1 MKNLSRRRT
10 MSLCLCFLF
19 ALVLLCSVTA
29 LSSLTIKAFASS
41 NDFKIH
47 CNATLD
53 DSFADDRI
61 IVVVKS
67 DGFNKNYSVNDFNDI
82 PLQKVEDL
90 SFSTNNH
97 INNYRYEDFYAK
109 TLFRIKGKGQAKSFG
124 LHKSFGGHG

>member
-1 MKNLSRRRT
+1 MKNLSRKRT

-19 ALVLLCSVTA
+19 VLVLLCSVTA
-29 LSSLTIKAFASS
+29 LSSLTIKALANS
-41 NDFKIH
+41 NDFKIY

-67 DGFNKNYSVNDFNDI
+67 DGLNKNYSINDFNDI

-90 SFSTNNH
+90 SFSTNNY
-97 INNYRYEDFYAK
+97 IK
-109 TLFRIKGKGQAKSFG
+109 T
-124 LHKSFGGHG
+124 